1 MDKASRQLR
10 YNFRDIGKSVG
21 SSKGGFMPI
30 ACLHPVFPW
39 EGQSPMVAALWI
51 LIPLALIAFII
62 VRLLARRK
70 KR

>member
-1 MDKASRQLR
+1 
-10 YNFRDIGKSVG
+10 
-21 SSKGGFMPI
+21 MPI

-39 EGQSPMVAALWI
+39 EGQSPMVAAIWI
-51 LIPLALIAFII
+51 VIPIALIALIAFII